1 MKLKILLKIYLLLVL
16 MTLNLKAN
24 DFCFLSKNLPK
35 QIACKSEQC
44 RTDLCAID
52 KKTCKYIN
60 DWYLV
65 VEKYI
70 SGLNIRKNTQKFSE
84 FLKESFESIKECK
97 PSEYIDL
104 NKQACSIKESCQF
117 NQNLKLI
124 QLLKPSKLIMPKR
137 CACSGKFSFKCG
149 KYICS
154 DDEKTCNKSFKFL
167 KDMSYIKNLKKC

>member
-1 MKLKILLKIYLLLVL
+1 

-35 QIACKSEQC
+35 QIACKSQQC

-104 NKQACSIKESCQF
+104 NKQVCSIKESCQF
-117 NQNLKLI
+117 NQNYKLS
-124 QLLKPSKLIMPKR
+124 QLLKPFKLKFKIKP
-137 CACSGKFSFKCG
+137 CACLGKLKFKCG
-149 KYICS
+149 KYYCS
-154 DDEKTCNKSFKFL
+154 KNKYTCNSILKSIIDSTYLSFI
-167 KDMSYIKNLKKC
+167 SKC